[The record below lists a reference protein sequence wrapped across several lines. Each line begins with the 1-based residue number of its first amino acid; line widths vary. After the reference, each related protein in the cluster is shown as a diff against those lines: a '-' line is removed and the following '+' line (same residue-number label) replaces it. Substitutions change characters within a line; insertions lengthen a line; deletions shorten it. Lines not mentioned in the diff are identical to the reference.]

1 ILRQKLFS
9 SSVSERCVCI
19 GLNSNNIVQY
29 MLFLSIL
36 LLLKKAKNLVV
47 KISLENL
54 VSEAT
59 ALVFDT
65 SALIYTQ
72 EQK

>member
-1 ILRQKLFS
+1 
-9 SSVSERCVCI
+9 
-19 GLNSNNIVQY
+19 